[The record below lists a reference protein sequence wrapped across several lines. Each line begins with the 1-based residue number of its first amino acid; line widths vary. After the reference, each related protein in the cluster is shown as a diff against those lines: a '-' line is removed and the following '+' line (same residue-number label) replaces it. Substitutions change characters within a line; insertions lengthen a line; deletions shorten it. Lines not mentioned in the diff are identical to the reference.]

1 MADPHHARRCH
12 VHDRL
17 DCSIVMVALPEI
29 GRDLSFGSAS
39 ALQWVATACL
49 LPTAGLLPLFG
60 RLSDLLGR
68 RRLFVLGAFLF
79 TALSLVAAA
88 AVSPGMLIAARAGQ
102 GIAAAMIAPTALA
115 LMTSLFPEGPR
126 RTRALAVNGALLSLG
141 FVVGTIRGGVI
152 TNGLNW
158 RWTMALL
165 VTLGSVVLTGAL
177 AVLPRHGD
185 VRRANRLDVPGAVLA
200 AVAASTG
207 GSVLAGLQ
215 HAFLT
220 AGLVTAAALP
230 VTAVFLRRR

>member
-1 MADPHHARRCH
+1 
-12 VHDRL
+12 
-17 DCSIVMVALPEI
+17 MVALPEI